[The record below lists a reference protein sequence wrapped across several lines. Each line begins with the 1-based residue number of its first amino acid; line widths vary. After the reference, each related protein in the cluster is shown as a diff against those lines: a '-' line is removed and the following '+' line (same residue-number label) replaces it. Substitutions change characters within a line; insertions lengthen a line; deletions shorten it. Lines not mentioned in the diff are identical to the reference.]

1 MKGKIKFK
9 EELPSRE
16 SDQLGTLY
24 PHLVTLDNGDVV
36 IVDKK
41 SPNALQ
47 VGNYLEYR
55 YKNKSIKYQGR
66 EYKTA
71 SDIGYQNKEYQKP
84 TNNYTKPQTA
94 TSKDLQICKMSSIRA
109 AAELNSG
116 RPQADR
122 VSVLEDAKY
131 FYNWIIS

>member
-1 MKGKIKFK
+1 MKKGKITHISPKGEYTNAK
-9 EELPSRE
+9 
-16 SDQLGTLY
+16 GTFY
-24 PHLVTLDNGDVV
+24 
-36 IVDKK
+36 
-41 SPNALQ
+41 
-47 VGNYLEYR
+47 
-55 YKNKSIKYQGR
+55 KYQVRFNDGNEYQFLAKGDFKKPVGSEVFYSITNE

-71 SDIGYQNKEYQKP
+71 RLEYNPQP